1 VGENPLSSPDEA
13 TENELQVSVM
23 ADSKKSRSTL
33 RVTDFKKKI
42 CLPTSTLKLN
52 FLMLN
57 LKKIT

>member
-33 RVTDFKKKI
+33 RVTDFKKKF

-52 FLMLN
+52 